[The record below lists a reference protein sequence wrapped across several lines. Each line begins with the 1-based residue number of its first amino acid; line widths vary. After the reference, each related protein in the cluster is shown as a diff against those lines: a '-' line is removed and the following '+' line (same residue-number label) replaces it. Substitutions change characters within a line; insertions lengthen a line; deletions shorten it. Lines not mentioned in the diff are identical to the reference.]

1 MVLDLDNTCWV
12 GVIGDDGLDGIG
24 IGTEIVVSETFT
36 SFQKY
41 ARELKQRGISLAVRS
56 KNDLSNA
63 QEGFEHPHS
72 ILKYGDFISFKAN
85 WDPKH
90 QNIIEIVK
98 EINIGIDS
106 LVFID
111 DNPVEEILYP
121 HKP

>member
-1 MVLDLDNTCWV
+1 MKIQKSVLKDMIL
-12 GVIGDDGLDGIG
+12 
-24 IGTEIVVSETFT
+24 FT
-36 SFQKY
+36 KFNAK
-41 ARELKQRGISLAVRS
+41 ELKQRGITLAVCS

-63 QEGFEHPHS
+63 QEGFEPPNS
-72 ILKYGDFISFKAN
+72 ILKYDDFISFKAN

-111 DNPVEEILYP
+111 DSPVEAILYP
-121 HKP
+121 NKPQV